1 MRSSL
6 FWSPVQLFEREL
18 QPSPSVEGGCTS
30 IPSDPIV
37 SDSSPG
43 GSRAEDLQRVRA
55 GDPQGIREQ
64 HRLTLALGDFA
75 HETIDEEA
83 TRLGI
88 PVEEL
93 VTFAVLYYLADIDS
107 GRIARAVPT
116 SLYPGI
122 TR

>member
-6 FWSPVQLFEREL
+6 FWSPVQRSGREL
-18 QPSPSVEGGCTS
+18 RPSPNVEGGCAS

-37 SDSSPG
+37 SDSPPG
-43 GSRAEDLQRVRA
+43 GGRAEDLQRVRA
-55 GDPQGIREQ
+55 EAPRSIREQ
-64 HRLTLALGDFA
+64 HELTLALGDFA

-107 GRIARAVPT
+107 GRIARQVPT

-122 TR
+122 A